1 MSASAPPFGRVVTA
15 MVTPFTGDG
24 AVDYARARAL
34 AVALIESGSDALVVC
49 GTTGEA
55 PTLTR
60 EEKLRLVREVREALA
75 GRGQVIAGTGTYS
88 TAESVELSREAERAG
103 ADGLLLVVPYYNKPT
118 QEGLYRHFRA
128 IAEAVSIP
136 CVLYNV
142 PSRTVAN
149 LTAETTIR
157 LSEVPNIVGVKEASG
172 DLEQIGRIIR
182 GAAPGFTVWSGNDQD
197 TLPILAIGGYGVVS
211 VISHLVGRQVAE
223 MIDAFVHG
231 DTARAGEIHLR
242 LLPLVK
248 AMFLVAN
255 PIPVKYALNQVGFPV
270 GGLRLPL
277 CEPDEATAR
286 AIREELA
293 RHTIDLPS
301 IESVPGFARAGS

>member
-1 MSASAPPFGRVVTA
+1 MTAFAPPFGRVITA
-15 MVTPFTGDG
+15 MVTPFTDDG

-34 AVALIESGSDALVVC
+34 AVALVESGSDALVVS

-60 EEKLRLVREVREALA
+60 EEKLRLVREVKDALA
-75 GRGQVIAGTGTYS
+75 GRGAVIAGTGTYS

-118 QEGLYRHFRA
+118 QEGLYRHFAA

-136 CVLYNV
+136 CMLYNV

-149 LTAETTIR
+149 LAADTTIR
-157 LSEVPNIVGVKEASG
+157 LSHVPNIVGVKEASG
-172 DLEQIGRIIR
+172 DLEQVARIIR
-182 GAAPGFTVWSGNDQD
+182 GAAPGFAVWSGNDQD
-197 TLPILAIGGYGVVS
+197 TLPMLAIGGYGVVS
-211 VISHLVGRQVAE
+211 VVSHLVGRQVSE
-223 MIDAFVHG
+223 MVAAFVAG
-231 DTARAGEIHLR
+231 DVARAGELYLR

-255 PIPVKYALNQVGFPV
+255 PIPVKYALGQVGFPV

-293 RHTIDLPS
+293 RHTIDLPRLDS
-301 IESVPGFARAGS
+301 IPGFVRA